1 MTLTPHSPIPTHTHT
16 PSQCTKSATQPPTYP
31 HAYSLTNP
39 SHPHTLTPSY
49 AHTLTRSHTRK
60 TIATEASHHDTMLA
74 ALCCEWR
81 EVEGVQGVEGWSWSS
96 STW

>member
-16 PSQCTKSATQPPTYP
+16 PSQALSQPPSRSPT
-31 HAYSLTNP
+31 HMLTHSLTNP
-39 SHPHTLTPSY
+39 SHPHTLTPS
-49 AHTLTRSHTRK
+49 HTLK